1 MRHLL
6 LMLLT
11 FFGEWN
17 EAEEI
22 AAGQAMLAVVQV
34 AMSPKLVHS
43 EPDKVYRKAQC
54 LVFTATW
61 CSPCVGYKK
70 TIDRLKANQFVV
82 EEWGHGKPAH
92 IYMVDT
98 DQFSKL
104 SKKYRIDQLPTT
116 VLLLDGVE
124 SDRRVGALTRT
135 GLLDLYHGR

>member
-1 MRHLL
+1 MHWLMLALL
-6 LMLLT
+6 LLSQIEFVVT
-11 FFGEWN
+11 PAFVVK
-17 EAEEI
+17 
-22 AAGQAMLAVVQV
+22 AAK
-34 AMSPKLVHS
+34 PKPLLVHS

-61 CSPCVGYKK
+61 CRPCVGYKK
-70 TIDRLKANQFVV
+70 TIDGLKANQFVV
-82 EEWGHGKPAH
+82 EDWGHGRHAH

-124 SDRRVGALTRT
+124 TDRRVGALTRT